1 MTKFFITTFNKRLYD
16 DYANHFIR
24 SYIQTKPIIPLTCY
38 IEESKDNYPQ
48 HPLITYINLFE
59 VMPKLVEFKERNK
72 HRPVTSF
79 YEDAIKFSHKVFAQA
94 HASLQNEKFI
104 WLDADNVFVKPW
116 TELVFDNFILDNIF
130 TRYYERQAQYTEC
143 GILGFNSTKIDISK
157 KFFEIYLENFDE
169 FKKIFRL
176 CCQTHKVTPKENKEL
191 SNLNG
196 KVLTRD
202 KYKHLGIILF
212 KNYELTDNKIITPIG
227 YDDYEQKKFA
237 GEYIRGPLDN
247 FIQN

>member
-1 MTKFFITTFNKRLYD
+1 MNITRFNYFADSAFSCMNALKHKFYSEIPEEGDSLRRVLYGQVHGFKGAGIWSECISENVKMGETSSYDHYLSPLQVADFIY
-16 DYANHFIR
+16 
-24 SYIQTKPIIPLTCY
+24 
-38 IEESKDNYPQ
+38 
-48 HPLITYINLFE
+48 
-59 VMPKLVEFKERNK
+59 RN
-72 HRPVTSF
+72 S
-79 YEDAIKFSHKVFAQA
+79 
-94 HASLQNEKFI
+94 
-104 WLDADNVFVKPW
+104 
-116 TELVFDNFILDNIF
+116 
-130 TRYYERQAQYTEC
+130 
-143 GILGFNSTKIDISK
+143 
-157 KFFEIYLENFDE
+157 EIYLENFDE

-237 GEYIRGPLDN
+237 GDYIRGPLDN

>member
-157 KFFEIYLENFDE
+157 KFFEIYLGYYLTDKIYSLVHKTDCHAFDE
-169 FKKIFRL
+169 TRKQMAGVSGYKGIPAGDGKAGHIIARDLTFGQYIDHKK
-176 CCQTHKVTPKENKEL
+176 
-191 SNLNG
+191 G
-196 KVLTRD
+196 KR
-202 KYKHLGIILF
+202 KYKKHSPEWER
-212 KNYELTDNKIITPIG
+212 NY
-227 YDDYEQKKFA
+227 
-237 GEYIRGPLDN
+237 R
-247 FIQN
+247 